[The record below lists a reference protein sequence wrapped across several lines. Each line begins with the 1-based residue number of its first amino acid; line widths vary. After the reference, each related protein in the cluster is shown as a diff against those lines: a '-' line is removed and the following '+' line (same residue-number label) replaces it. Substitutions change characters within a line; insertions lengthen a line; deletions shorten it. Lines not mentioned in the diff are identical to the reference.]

1 MKADPRSL
9 PLLARWDS
17 LGFLEAPAEA
27 LYQDGGRCSYCS
39 TPLDPSYTFCLRC
52 AKPYKPTPR
61 LLPSTPYLDTEV
73 RIRTLAPQVGQ
84 LYLWYLFA
92 LIVPGTIAYALLGTP
107 EAVGLVVQLAV
118 IVPTAIFASIHSCA
132 LGSQL
137 DLRKFFT
144 PTLLAGL
151 LLLPFAI
158 GLNYAYH
165 YIIYVYFDAPD
176 VLGEMLENIPIEV
189 RILMICI
196 LPAIVEEIGFRGLI
210 QHWLQPAIGPWK
222 AILMTSVLF
231 SLIHFSLLSA
241 PYLFLV
247 GVYLGWLRW
256 KSGSLYPC
264 IIVHFLHNLA
274 VVLIDSA
281 S

>member
-1 MKADPRSL
+1 MGAA
-9 PLLARWDS
+9 ARTAR
-17 LGFLEAPAEA
+17 L
-27 LYQDGGRCSYCS
+27 RS
-39 TPLDPSYTFCLRC
+39 TPPTPSASAALSPTS
-52 AKPYKPTPR
+52 PTPR

-196 LPAIVEEIGFRGLI
+196 LPAIVEGDWVPGPD
-210 QHWLQPAIGPWK
+210 PALAAACDRPLEGHPDDIRP
-222 AILMTSVLF
+222 ILPSSTS
-231 SLIHFSLLSA
+231 A
-241 PYLFLV
+241 
-247 GVYLGWLRW
+247 
-256 KSGSLYPC
+256 C
-264 IIVHFLHNLA
+264 
-274 VVLIDSA
+274 
-281 S
+281 